1 MLIDEL
7 AEADSERPET
17 GNPLVNSLCAIFYG
31 LEERLPLV
39 LPRFRHSACS
49 QDRALNRKSFGIIV
63 SLLART
69 ALLVSQSAWST
80 GQS

>member
-1 MLIDEL
+1 MSWSETDG
-7 AEADSERPET
+7 ERPDT
-17 GNPLVNSLCAIFYG
+17 GDPLLNSLCAIFYG
-31 LEERLPLV
+31 LEECLPLV
-39 LPRFRHSACS
+39 LPRFRHLACS

-69 ALLVSQSAWST
+69 ALLVSQSTWST

>member
-1 MLIDEL
+1 MDEL
-7 AEADSERPET
+7 IQNRWRAAGH
-17 GNPLVNSLCAIFYG
+17 GNPLVNSLYAIFYG

-49 QDRALNRKSFGIIV
+49 QDRALNRNSFGIIV